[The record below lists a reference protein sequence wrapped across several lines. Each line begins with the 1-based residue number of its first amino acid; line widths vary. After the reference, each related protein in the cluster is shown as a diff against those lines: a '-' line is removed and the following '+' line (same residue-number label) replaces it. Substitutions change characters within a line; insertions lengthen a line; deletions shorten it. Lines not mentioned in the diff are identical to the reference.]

1 MVTARIEI
9 DPLKNCQK
17 MQFLPKSAKCQ
28 FLIRFESRKTQQ
40 FFLTDTVLLTMII
53 FLSQYFARLCQVTQ
67 LISE

>member
-53 FLSQYFARLCQVTQ
+53 EAGLFDAKIKAS
-67 LISE
+67 